1 MREDWQYIPVFKKI
15 PEDWVVVDGAV
26 TVPKGYILIC
36 NNKSRF
42 SGQRKIAL
50 LEVKHEKDRGI

>member
-1 MREDWQYIPVFKKI
+1 MNAPIYKEI
-15 PEDWVVVDGAV
+15 PEDWVVVNGAT
-26 TVPKGYILIC
+26 TVPNGYVLIC

-50 LEVKHEKDRGI
+50 LEVKHEKDSGF

>member
-1 MREDWQYIPVFKKI
+1 MNAPIYKEI
-15 PEDWVVVDGAV
+15 PEDWVVVNGST

-42 SGQRKIAL
+42 SGQRKISL
-50 LEVKHEKDRGI
+50 LDVNTIKTGAI